1 MSRYINPV
9 PQYLDGA
16 GNPVCL
22 GKLFFY
28 ESEQNVLKTTYADQ
42 AQQIPNTNPVL
53 LGTDGRT
60 PNTIYSGSARVVL
73 TDCDGLQIWERD
85 PVGGENSFADFGQ
98 WLDYISYDTN
108 DIVELS
114 GSFYISTTDGNQG
127 NDPSLSAGSNL
138 DWTLIQ
144 FLGLYNST
152 TTYGI
157 GDIVNIAD
165 GTLWASQSTSNLA
178 NPPSSN
184 NGTNWLPAV
193 AGAKIPEVVALEVRA
208 TAIEVKTSTVIPHTT
223 SGTFTAGGA
232 INQIRDGGAF
242 TMPLANA
249 YTANTILVAEL
260 PKTFAA
266 STPTLTRSASDLFRD
281 DSGTD
286 TSITWAGSARIT
298 FTTNGT
304 DEWSL

>member
-42 AQQIPNTNPVL
+42 AQQITNTNPVL
-53 LGTDGRT
+53 LDTAGRT

-98 WLDYISYDTN
+98 WLSYISYDTN

-127 NDPSLSAGSNL
+127 NDPSLSSGSNL

-144 FLGLYNST
+144 FLELYNST

-157 GDIVNIAD
+157 GDIVNISD
-165 GTLWASQSTSNLA
+165 GTLWTSQTTSNLA
-178 NPPSSN
+178 NPPSAN
-184 NGTNWLPAV
+184 DGTNWLPAV
-193 AGAKIPEVVALEVRA
+193 AGAKIPEVVALEV
-208 TAIEVKTSTVIPHTT
+208 KTSTVIPHTT
-223 SGTFTAGGA
+223 SGTFTAGGQ
-232 INQIRDGGAF
+232 INQIRDSGAF

-266 STPTLTRSASDLFRD
+266 STPTRSASNLFRD
-281 DSGTD
+281 DTGTD
-286 TSITWAGSARIT
+286 TSITWVAAARIT
-298 FTTNGT
+298 FTTNGI

>member
-60 PNTIYSGSARVVL
+60 PNTFYNGSARVVL

-98 WLDYISYDTN
+98 WLDYIGYDTN
-108 DIVELS
+108 DIVELN

-138 DWTLIQ
+138 DWTLIR
-144 FLGLYNST
+144 FLKLYNST

-157 GDIVNIAD
+157 GDIVNISD
-165 GTLWASQSTSNLA
+165 GTLWASQTTSNLA
-178 NPPSSN
+178 NPPSADD
-184 NGTNWLPAV
+184 GTNWLPAV
-193 AGAKIPEVVALEVRA
+193 AGAKIPEIIALNTWINKSSSFTI
-208 TAIEVKTSTVIPHTT
+208 TAGESYQIDAS
-223 SGTFTAGGA
+223 GGA
-232 INQIRDGGAF
+232 INAAMPASLVVGQVITVHNESISTSTVLITNPSFTIKGTGGTIAAG
-242 TMPLANA
+242 TDLELAA
-249 YTANTILVAEL
+249 GDTAKLVA
-260 PKTFAA
+260 KT
-266 STPTLTRSASDLFRD
+266 TLIL
-281 DSGTD
+281 
-286 TSITWAGSARIT
+286 
-298 FTTNGT
+298 
-304 DEWSL
+304 EVV